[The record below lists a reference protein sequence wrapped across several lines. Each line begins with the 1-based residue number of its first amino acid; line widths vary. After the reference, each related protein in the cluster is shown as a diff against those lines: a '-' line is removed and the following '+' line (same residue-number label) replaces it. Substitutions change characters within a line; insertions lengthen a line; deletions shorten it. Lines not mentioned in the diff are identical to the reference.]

1 MKTLIL
7 PALLIVSFMLT
18 PMTVAAVTASDSPEK
33 DHICFRR
40 IDTDSDGRMSF
51 EEFIPFFGK
60 DRAKFDSM
68 DDDKDGNISH
78 DEYEA
83 WLYDRE

>member
-1 MKTLIL
+1 MKPFIL
-7 PALLIVSFMLT
+7 SILLLVSLLLT
-18 PMTVAAVTASDSPEK
+18 PVTVTAVAASDSPEK

-40 IDTDSDGRMSF
+40 IDTDSDGWMSF
-51 EEFIPFFGK
+51 EEFIPFFEE

-68 DDDKDGNISH
+68 DDDNDGKVSH